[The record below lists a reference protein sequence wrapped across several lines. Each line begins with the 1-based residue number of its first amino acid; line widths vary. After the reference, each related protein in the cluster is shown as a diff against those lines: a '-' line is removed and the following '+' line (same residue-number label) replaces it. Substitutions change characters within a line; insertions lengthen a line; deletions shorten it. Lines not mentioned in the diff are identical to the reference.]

1 MKQTETLQEFY
12 TRVPQANPTGLSLN
26 NAGRGHFNIFS
37 RDCCFPKT
45 SYIRRDF
52 YKISLI
58 IGTGKLYYA
67 NKWIDIDRP
76 ALLFSN
82 PVIPYS
88 WEAISDI
95 QEGWFCLFTE
105 DFIHPGE
112 RRESLQDSPLFR
124 IGGSPVFF
132 IDRQQQEEL
141 SAIFRK
147 MQTEM
152 AAAYTH
158 KYDLLRNYL
167 HIIIHEAMKMQPA
180 ETYKKHHNASA
191 RITSLFLELLERQFP
206 VDTPE
211 TSLQLRTAHDFAR
224 SLSIHVNSLNRSVKD
239 ITGKTTTEHISN
251 RITKEAQALLTHT
264 DWNIAE
270 IAYSLGFE
278 YPAYFNNFFKRQTRL
293 TPGEARKNP
302 ENRLSAHSG
311 PV

>member
-26 NAGRGHFNIFS
+26 NAGAGHFNIFS
-37 RDCCFPKT
+37 RDNCFPKT

-67 NKWIDIDRP
+67 NKWIHIDRP

-82 PVIPYS
+82 PLIPYS

-105 DFIHPGE
+105 DFIHPVE
-112 RRESLQDSPLFR
+112 RRESLQDSPLFQ

-132 IDRQQQEEL
+132 IDHQQQKEL

-147 MQTEM
+147 MLTEM
-152 AAAYTH
+152 GSIYTH

-180 ETYKKHHNASA
+180 ETYKKNHNAST

-206 VDTPE
+206 IDTPE
-211 TSLQLRTAHDFAR
+211 TNLRLRTANDFAR

-239 ITGKTTTEHISN
+239 ITGKTTTEHISS
-251 RITKEAQALLTHT
+251 RIIKEAHALLTHT
-264 DWNIAE
+264 DWNISE

-293 TPGEARKNP
+293 TPSEARKNL
-302 ENRLSAHSG
+302 ENS

>member
-1 MKQTETLQEFY
+1 MPHTESLKEFY
-12 TRVPQANPTGLSLN
+12 TRVPQANPTGLPLN
-26 NAGRGHFNIFS
+26 NTGAGHFNIFS
-37 RDCCFPKT
+37 RASCFPRT

-67 NKWIDIDRP
+67 NKWIAIDRP

-82 PVIPYS
+82 PRVPYS

-105 DFIHPGE
+105 DFIHPAE

-132 IDRQQQEEL
+132 IDQQQQKEL
-141 SAIFRK
+141 SDIFRK
-147 MQTEM
+147 MQAEM
-152 AAAYTH
+152 ESIYAH

-180 ETYKKHHNASA
+180 GAYNKHHNASS
-191 RITSLFLELLERQFP
+191 RITTLFLELLERQFP

-211 TSLQLRTAHDFAR
+211 TSLQLRTANDFAR
-224 SLSIHVNSLNRSVKD
+224 SLSVHVNSLNRSVKD
-239 ITGKTTTEHISN
+239 ITGKTTTEHISA
-251 RITKEAQALLTHT
+251 RIVKEAQALLSHT
-264 DWNIAE
+264 DWNVSE

-278 YPAYFNNFFKRQTRL
+278 YPAYFNNFFKKQTHL
-293 TPGEARKNP
+293 TPSEARK
-302 ENRLSAHSG
+302 SMA
-311 PV
+311 